1 MPGSVASSAAHVK
14 SVSTNRA
21 GAGDEMK
28 IVCVG
33 GGPAGL
39 YFAISMKRRDPA
51 HDITVIDRDPVGS
64 TYGWGVVY
72 WDDLLDILYRNDPDS
87 ARGVRAGS
95 VLWRE
100 QAIHVRDD
108 QTAHF
113 GGYGFSMG
121 RAALLDVLSRRA
133 SDLGVDVQ
141 HGQEVHDLSGFV
153 DADLIVAA
161 DGANSRVRQLGDPR
175 FGTSVT
181 LGENRY
187 IWLGTDKVFTRFTF
201 AFEHTS
207 AGWIWFHAYPSV
219 AGKISTCI
227 IECQPQTW
235 HGLGFDSL
243 DNSANLRVL
252 ENIFTRLLDGH
263 SLISKTR
270 GEFARWSRFPEITN
284 KTWYH
289 DNVVLL
295 GDAAHTTHFTIG
307 SGTRLAIVDAVVLA
321 QSLYEHAEVADALE
335 NYEAQRRAALR
346 PIQAAARTSMI
357 WFEHADRYLD
367 RSAVQFA
374 YAMAARHGPQMPWRY
389 QRHLLTQIPVV
400 RKIRRGIDSG
410 QRWWRAARRG
420 ELAMYQARRS

>member
-1 MPGSVASSAAHVK
+1 
-14 SVSTNRA
+14 
-21 GAGDEMK
+21 MK

-51 HDITVIDRDPVGS
+51 HDITVIDRDPPGA

-72 WDDLLDILYRNDPDS
+72 WDDLLDILYRNDPES
-87 ARGVRAGS
+87 ARAVRAGS

-100 QAIHVRDD
+100 QAIHVGNDR
-108 QTAHF
+108 TAHF

-133 SDLGVDVQ
+133 SDLGVDVR
-141 HGQEVHDLSGFV
+141 HGREVHDLSGF
-153 DADLIVAA
+153 DDTDLIVAS
-161 DGANSRVRQLGDPR
+161 DGANSRVRQLGDHC
-175 FGTSVT
+175 FGTSIT
-181 LGENRY
+181 LGANRY
-187 IWLGTDKVFTRFTF
+187 IWLGTDQVFTRFTF
-201 AFEHTS
+201 AFERTA

-219 AGKISTCI
+219 AGRISTCI
-227 IECQPQTW
+227 VECQPHTW

-243 DNSANLRVL
+243 DDPENLRVL
-252 ENIFTRLLDGH
+252 ENVFAGTLDGH
-263 SLISKTR
+263 PLISKAR
-270 GEFARWSRFPEITN
+270 GEFAKWGRFPEVTN

-307 SGTRLAIVDAVVLA
+307 SGTRLAIVDAVALA
-321 QSLYEHAEVADALE
+321 QNLYEYAEVTDALE
-335 NYEAQRRAALR
+335 NYDAQRRAALR
-346 PIQAAARTSMI
+346 PIQAAARASMT

-367 RSAVQFA
+367 RGAVQFA
-374 YAMAARHGPQMPWRY
+374 YAMAARHGPQVPWRY
-389 QRHLLTQIPVV
+389 QLHLLTQVPAARKV
-400 RKIRRGIDSG
+400 RRAMDSG

-420 ELAMYQARRS
+420 ELAMALPSPRRAPGPVPTDQSRSVSPRRGNSPPS

>member
-1 MPGSVASSAAHVK
+1 
-14 SVSTNRA
+14 
-21 GAGDEMK
+21 
-28 IVCVG
+28 
-33 GGPAGL
+33 
-39 YFAISMKRRDPA
+39 MKRRDPA
-51 HDITVIDRDPVGS
+51 HDITVIDRDPAGS

-87 ARGVRAGS
+87 AQAVRAGS

-100 QAIHVRDD
+100 QTIHVSDD
-108 QTAHF
+108 RTAHF

-133 SDLGVDVQ
+133 RDLGVDVQ
-141 HGQEVHDLSGFV
+141 HGREVHDLSGFG
-153 DADLIVAA
+153 DTDLIVAS
-161 DGANSRVRQLGDPR
+161 DGANSRLRQLDDHL

-187 IWLGTDKVFTRFTF
+187 IWLGTDKIFTRFTF
-201 AFEHTS
+201 AFEHTP

-227 IECQPQTW
+227 VECQPRTW

-243 DNSANLRVL
+243 DNAANLRVL
-252 ENIFTRLLDGH
+252 EDIFARPLDGH

-270 GEFARWSRFPEITN
+270 GEVARWSRFPEITN

-321 QSLYEHAEVADALE
+321 QNLYEHAEVADALE
-335 NYEAQRRAALR
+335 NYDAQRRAALR
-346 PIQAAARTSMI
+346 PIQAAARTSMA

-367 RSAVQFA
+367 RGAVQFA

-389 QRHLLTQIPVV
+389 QRHLLTQIPAV
-400 RKIRRGIDSG
+400 RKIRRAVDSG
-410 QRWWRAARRG
+410 QRRWRAARRG
-420 ELAMYQARRS
+420 ELAMYRTRRS

>member
-1 MPGSVASSAAHVK
+1 
-14 SVSTNRA
+14 
-21 GAGDEMK
+21 MK
-28 IVCVG
+28 IVCIG

-51 HDITVIDRDPVGS
+51 HDITVIDHHPLGS

-87 ARGVRAGS
+87 AEAVRAES
-95 VLWRE
+95 VVWRE
-100 QAIHVRDD
+100 QAIHVRDS
-108 QTAHF
+108 QTAYF
-113 GGYGFSMG
+113 GGYGFSTG

-141 HGQEVHDLSGFV
+141 HGREVHDLSGFGDV
-153 DADLIVAA
+153 DLIVAA
-161 DGANSRVRQLGDPR
+161 DGANSRIRQLGGHC

-187 IWLGTDKVFTRFTF
+187 IWLGTDRVFTRFTF

-219 AGKISTCI
+219 AERISTCI
-227 IECQPQTW
+227 VECQPRTW

-243 DNSANLRVL
+243 DNPENVRAL
-252 ENIFTRLLDGH
+252 ENIFTHPLHGH
-263 SLISKTR
+263 SLISKSR
-270 GEFARWSRFPEITN
+270 GEVARWNRFPEVTN
-284 KTWYH
+284 KIWYH

-321 QSLYEHAEVADALE
+321 QNLYEHAEISDALE
-335 NYEAQRRAALR
+335 NYDAQRRAALR
-346 PIQAAARTSMI
+346 PIQASARTSMI
-357 WFEHADRYLD
+357 WFENADRYLD
-367 RSAVQFA
+367 RNAVQFA
-374 YAMAARHGPQMPWRY
+374 YAMAARHGMQMPWQY
-389 QRHLLTQIPVV
+389 QLHLLTQVPPV
-400 RKIRRGIDSG
+400 RKIRSAIDSG

-420 ELAMYQARRS
+420 EHAIALPSPRHLPEPSPADPITPSGDRSD

>member
-1 MPGSVASSAAHVK
+1 
-14 SVSTNRA
+14 
-21 GAGDEMK
+21 MK

-51 HDITVIDRDPVGS
+51 HDITVIDRNPPGS

-87 ARGVRAGS
+87 AQAVRAGS

-121 RAALLDVLSRRA
+121 RAALLDALSRRA

-141 HGQEVHDLSGFV
+141 HGREVHDLSGF
-153 DADLIVAA
+153 DDTDLIVAS
-161 DGANSRVRQLGDPR
+161 DGANSRVRQLGNHR

-201 AFEHTS
+201 AFEHTP

-219 AGKISTCI
+219 AEKISTCI
-227 IECQPQTW
+227 VECQPQTW

-243 DNSANLRVL
+243 DNLENLRVL
-252 ENIFTRLLDGH
+252 ESIFTRLLDGH
-263 SLISKTR
+263 SLMSKTR
-270 GEFARWSRFPEITN
+270 GEFARWSRFPEVTN

-321 QSLYEHAEVADALE
+321 QNLYEHAEVADALE
-335 NYEAQRRAALR
+335 NYDAQRRAALR

-374 YAMAARHGPQMPWRY
+374 YAMAARHGLQMPWRY
-389 QRHLLTQIPVV
+389 QLHLLTQVPTV
-400 RKIRRGIDSG
+400 RKIRRAIDSG
-410 QRWWRAARRG
+410 QRWRRAARRG
-420 ELAMYQARRS
+420 ELAMALPSPRRRPPEPIPTDQSMF

>member
-1 MPGSVASSAAHVK
+1 
-14 SVSTNRA
+14 
-21 GAGDEMK
+21 MK

-33 GGPAGL
+33 GGPGGL

-51 HDITVIDRDPVGS
+51 HAITVIDRDPPGA

-72 WDDLLDILYRNDPDS
+72 WDDLLDILYRNDPES
-87 ARGVRAGS
+87 ARAVRAGS
-95 VLWRE
+95 VVWRD
-100 QAIHVRDD
+100 QAIHVGDD
-108 QTAHF
+108 RIAHF

-133 SDLGVDVQ
+133 SDLGVDVR
-141 HGQEVHDLSGFV
+141 HGREVNDLSGFG
-153 DADLIVAA
+153 DTDLIVAS
-161 DGANSRVRQLGDPR
+161 DGANSRVRQLGEHC

-187 IWLGTDKVFTRFTF
+187 IWLGTDEVFTRFTF
-201 AFEHTS
+201 AFERTA

-227 IECQPQTW
+227 VECQPHTW

-243 DNSANLRVL
+243 DNPENLRVL
-252 ENIFTRLLDGH
+252 ENIFTRVLGGH

-270 GEFARWSRFPEITN
+270 GEFAKWSRFPEITN
-284 KTWYH
+284 RTWYH

-307 SGTRLAIVDAVVLA
+307 SGTRLAIVDAVALA
-321 QSLYEHAEVADALE
+321 QNLYEHAEVADALE
-335 NYEAQRRAALR
+335 NYDAQRRAALR
-346 PIQAAARTSMI
+346 PIQAAARASMN

-367 RSAVQFA
+367 RDAVQFA
-374 YAMAARHGPQMPWRY
+374 YAMAARHGPQVPWRY
-389 QRHLLTQIPVV
+389 QLHLLTQVSAV
-400 RKIRRGIDSG
+400 RKVRRTVDSG

-420 ELAMYQARRS
+420 ELAMAPPSPRPPPEPNPTDHSAPGPTDG

>member
-1 MPGSVASSAAHVK
+1 
-14 SVSTNRA
+14 
-21 GAGDEMK
+21 MK

-51 HDITVIDRDPVGS
+51 HDITVIDRDPPGS

-87 ARGVRAGS
+87 ARAVRTGS

-100 QAIHVRDD
+100 QAIHVCDNG
-108 QTAHF
+108 TAHF

-133 SDLGVDVQ
+133 GDLGVDVQ
-141 HGQEVHDLSGFV
+141 HGRDIHDLSGF
-153 DADLIVAA
+153 DGSDLIVAA
-161 DGANSRVRQLGDPR
+161 DGANSRVRQLGDRR

-181 LGENRY
+181 LGENQY
-187 IWLGTDKVFTRFTF
+187 VWLGTDKVFSEFTF
-201 AFEHTS
+201 AFEHTP

-219 AGKISTCI
+219 AGRISTCI
-227 IECQPQTW
+227 VECQPRTW
-235 HGLGFDSL
+235 HGLGFDSP
-243 DNSANLRVL
+243 DNPDNMRVL
-252 ENIFTRLLDGH
+252 ENIFTRPLDGH
-263 SLISKTR
+263 ALISKTQ
-270 GEFARWSRFPEITN
+270 GDFARWSRFSEVTN
-284 KTWYH
+284 QIWYH

-307 SGTRLAIVDAVVLA
+307 SGTRLAIIDAVVLA
-321 QSLYEHAEVADALE
+321 QNLYEHAEIADALK
-335 NYEAQRRAALR
+335 NYDAQRRAALR
-346 PIQAAARTSMI
+346 PIQAAARASMN

-374 YAMAARHGPQMPWRY
+374 YAMATRHGLQLPWRY
-389 QRHLLTQIPVV
+389 QLYLLTQVPAA
-400 RKIRRGIDSG
+400 RRIQRALDSG
-410 QRWWRAARRG
+410 RRRWRAARRG
-420 ELAMYQARRS
+420 ELAMTVAVRRRP

>member
-1 MPGSVASSAAHVK
+1 
-14 SVSTNRA
+14 
-21 GAGDEMK
+21 MK

-51 HDITVIDRDPVGS
+51 HDITVIDRDPAGS

-87 ARGVRAGS
+87 AQAVRAGS

-100 QAIHVRDD
+100 QSIHVSDD
-108 QTAHF
+108 RTAHF

-133 SDLGVDVQ
+133 RDLGVDVQ
-141 HGQEVHDLSGFV
+141 HGREVHDLSGFG
-153 DADLIVAA
+153 DTDLVVAS
-161 DGANSRVRQLGDPR
+161 DGANSRVRQLDDHL

-187 IWLGTDKVFTRFTF
+187 IWLGTDKIFTRFTF
-201 AFEHTS
+201 AFEHTP

-227 IECQPQTW
+227 VECQPRTW

-243 DNSANLRVL
+243 DNAANLRVL
-252 ENIFTRLLDGH
+252 EDIFVRPLDGR

-270 GEFARWSRFPEITN
+270 GEVARWSRFPEITN
-284 KTWYH
+284 KIWYH
-289 DNVVLL
+289 DNVVLV

-321 QSLYEHAEVADALE
+321 QNLYEHAEVADALE
-335 NYEAQRRAALR
+335 NYDAQRRAALR
-346 PIQAAARTSMI
+346 PIQAAARTSMA

-367 RSAVQFA
+367 RGAVQFA

-389 QRHLLTQIPVV
+389 QRHLLTQIPAV
-400 RKIRRGIDSG
+400 RKIRRAVDSG
-410 QRWWRAARRG
+410 QRRWRAARRG
-420 ELAMYQARRS
+420 ELAMYQTRRS

>member
-1 MPGSVASSAAHVK
+1 
-14 SVSTNRA
+14 
-21 GAGDEMK
+21 MK

-51 HDITVIDRDPVGS
+51 HDITVIDRDPAGS

-87 ARGVRAGS
+87 AQAVRAGS

-100 QAIHVRDD
+100 QSIHVSDD
-108 QTAHF
+108 RTAHF

-133 SDLGVDVQ
+133 RDLGVDVQ
-141 HGQEVHDLSGFV
+141 HGREVHDLSGFG
-153 DADLIVAA
+153 DTDLVVAS
-161 DGANSRVRQLGDPR
+161 DGANSRVRQLDDHL

-187 IWLGTDKVFTRFTF
+187 IWLGTDKIFTRFTF
-201 AFEHTS
+201 AFEHTP

-227 IECQPQTW
+227 VECQPRTW

-243 DNSANLRVL
+243 DNAANLRVL
-252 ENIFTRLLDGH
+252 EDIFVRPLDGR

-270 GEFARWSRFPEITN
+270 GEVARWSRFPEITN
-284 KTWYH
+284 KIWYH
-289 DNVVLL
+289 DNVVLV

-321 QSLYEHAEVADALE
+321 QNLYEHAEVADALE
-335 NYEAQRRAALR
+335 NYDAQRRAALR
-346 PIQAAARTSMI
+346 PIQAAARTSMA

-367 RSAVQFA
+367 RGAVQFA

-389 QRHLLTQIPVV
+389 QRHLLTQIPAV
-400 RKIRRGIDSG
+400 RKIRRAVDSG
-410 QRWWRAARRG
+410 QRRWRAARRG
-420 ELAMYQARRS
+420 ELAMYRTRRS

>member
-1 MPGSVASSAAHVK
+1 
-14 SVSTNRA
+14 
-21 GAGDEMK
+21 MK

-51 HDITVIDRDPVGS
+51 HEITVIDRDPPGS

-72 WDDLLDILYRNDPDS
+72 WDNLLDILYRNDPDS
-87 ARGVRAGS
+87 AQAMRAES

-100 QAIHVRDD
+100 QAIRIRDD
-108 QTAHF
+108 QTAYF

-121 RAALLDVLSRRA
+121 RAALLDILSRRA
-133 SDLGVDVQ
+133 RDLNVDVQ
-141 HGQEVHDLSGFV
+141 HGREVDDVSGF
-153 DADLIVAA
+153 DDIDLVVAS
-161 DGANSRVRQLGDPR
+161 DGANSRIRQLDEHR
-175 FGTSVT
+175 FGTSVA
-181 LGENRY
+181 LGANRY
-187 IWLGTDKVFTRFTF
+187 IWLGTDKVFSRFTF
-201 AFEHTS
+201 AFEETS

-219 AGKISTCI
+219 AEKISTCI
-227 IECQPQTW
+227 VECQPRTW

-243 DNSANLRVL
+243 DNLENLRVL
-252 ENIFTRLLDGH
+252 ENIFRRPLGGH

-270 GEFARWSRFPEITN
+270 GEFARWSRFPEVTN

-307 SGTRLAIVDAVVLA
+307 SGTSLAIVDAVVLA
-321 QSLYEHAEVADALE
+321 QNLYEHSEVADALE
-335 NYEAQRRAALR
+335 HYDAQRRAAMR
-346 PIQAAARTSMI
+346 PIQAAARASMA

-367 RSAVQFA
+367 RGAVRFA
-374 YAMAARHGPQMPWRY
+374 YAMATRHGLQMPWRY
-389 QRHLLTQIPVV
+389 QLHLLTQVPAV
-400 RKIRRGIDSG
+400 RGIRRGIDSG

-420 ELAMYQARRS
+420 ELAMTLPPVRRWTTNHHLH

>member
-1 MPGSVASSAAHVK
+1 
-14 SVSTNRA
+14 
-21 GAGDEMK
+21 MK
-28 IVCVG
+28 IVCIG
-33 GGPAGL
+33 GGPGGL

-51 HDITVIDRDPVGS
+51 HDITVIDHHPLGS

-87 ARGVRAGS
+87 AHAVRTRS
-95 VLWRE
+95 VLWQE
-100 QAIHVRDD
+100 QAIHLRDSD
-108 QTAHF
+108 TAYF

-121 RAALLDVLSRRA
+121 RAALLEVLSRRA

-141 HGQEVHDLSGFV
+141 HGREVLDLSDFGDV
-153 DADLIVAA
+153 DLIVAA
-161 DGANSRVRQLGDPR
+161 DGANSRVRQRDSHR

-219 AGKISTCI
+219 AETISTCI
-227 IECQPQTW
+227 VECQPRTW
-235 HGLGFDSL
+235 CGLGFDSQ
-243 DNSANLRVL
+243 DNRGNLRVL
-252 ENIFTRLLDGH
+252 EEIFARPLDGH
-263 SLISKTR
+263 SLISSTR
-270 GEFARWSRFPEITN
+270 GEFARWNRFPEVTN
-284 KTWYH
+284 TSWYH

-321 QSLYEHAEVADALE
+321 QVLYEHAEIADALDD
-335 NYEAQRRAALR
+335 YDAQRRAALR
-346 PIQAAARTSMI
+346 PIQACARTSMA

-374 YAMAARHGPQMPWRY
+374 YAMAARHGMQMPWQY
-389 QRHLLTQIPVV
+389 QQHLLTQVPPV
-400 RKIRRGIDSG
+400 RKVRRAIDSAH
-410 QRWWRAARRG
+410 RWWRAARRG
-420 ELAMYQARRS
+420 ERAMAPPSPLRPPAPIRSDPPIR